1 MELEIFQFI
10 HKVLE
15 RLDEM
20 KIDLDIASRE
30 IEEYFEA
37 ILEGTNEGY
46 LNMNSRVKSKHSLKE
61 KILRYD
67 YYKKYQDIDVLY
79 QNLSDLIG
87 VRIEC
92 RFVEDET
99 AIYRGIK
106 HHFNIE
112 HEEYRGYYYNN
123 TNPHMLLELGSKQ
136 PKNQKNGVKIY
147 RIDGKYICNEESINF
162 ELQIKSLINIFW
174 SEIEHKIIYKNYNYT
189 IADKFYKDIMSSI
202 KNSLT
207 TIDQQLL
214 LISNQFDRVGTMN
227 SKMRK
232 GQVETLLSKV
242 IYDLFAVR
250 MKNDIGILVD
260 FRKSCDTIVKY
271 VFREV
276 LETEERRYNATLV
289 MAMDRLSD
297 IDNTN
302 ISFDDKLK
310 FERELNLEDE
320 FSQIIGTFIKGV
332 MNEEFQWN
340 LFFRILFHIEPESN
354 ARDLENFIE
363 FYKYRISDNLDR
375 EDLEKKFE
383 KESIDL
389 IVEDLMVKFAEIF
402 VKVNKVEL
410 LYDNIIEQII
420 KIFNRVLE
428 EVNKNVKV
436 YKDWENDENI
446 YLQLLELSLMSML
459 NINIEAT
466 EVLDFLED
474 VRNSDANINIH
485 KSILKNIDKL

>member
-30 IEEYFEA
+30 ISEYFEA
-37 ILEGTNEGY
+37 VLEGTNEGY

-106 HHFNIE
+106 HHFTIE
-112 HEEYRGYYYNN
+112 HEEYKGYYYNSA
-123 TNPHMLLELGSKQ
+123 NPHMLLELGSKQ

-214 LISNQFDRVGTMN
+214 LISNQFDRVGTTN

-232 GQVETLLSKV
+232 GQVEKLLSKV

-276 LETEERRYNATLV
+276 LETEERRYNATLI

-297 IDNTN
+297 IDNAN

-320 FSQIIGTFIKGV
+320 FNQIIGTFIKGV

-340 LFFRILFHIEPESN
+340 LFFRILFHIEPDNN
-354 ARDLENFIE
+354 AGDLENFIA
-363 FYKYRISDNLDR
+363 FYKQRISNNLDI
-375 EDLEKKFE
+375 EELERRFP
-383 KESIDL
+383 KETIDL
-389 IVEDLMVKFAEIF
+389 MMEDLMVKFAKIF
-402 VKVNKVEL
+402 IKVNKVEL

-436 YKDWENDENI
+436 YKDWENDKNI